1 MTFRRFLWALLALFL
16 VIQIFPSNRSNPPV
30 ESDIA
35 APVPV
40 KTVLKRACYDCHS
53 NETHW
58 PWYSSVAPMSWL
70 VAYDVNE
77 AREHFNF
84 STWGDYDEDEQRD
97 HLEEAW
103 EEIEDGNMPLW
114 YYLPLHPAA
123 RLDAK
128 EKETLRTWIL
138 SQTDS

>member
-1 MTFRRFLWALLALFL
+1 MTFRRLLWILVALFL
-16 VIQIFPSNRSNPPV
+16 LIQVFPSNRSNPPV

-35 APVPV
+35 APTPI

-58 PWYSSVAPMSWL
+58 PWYSAVAPVSWL
-70 VAYDVNE
+70 VADDVNE
-77 AREHFNF
+77 ARDHFNF
-84 STWGDYDEDEQRD
+84 STWGKYDEDEQRD

-114 YYLPLHPAA
+114 YYLPLHPEA

-128 EKETLRTWIL
+128 TKETLRLWTL
-138 SQTDS
+138 SQTDG

>member
-30 ESDIA
+30 KSDIV
-35 APVPV
+35 APTPV
-40 KTVLKRACYDCHS
+40 KAILKRACYDCHS

-84 STWGDYDEDEQRD
+84 STWGDYDEGEQRD

-128 EKETLRTWIL
+128 EKKSLRTWIL